1 MVACRLSHDASRSAC
16 QRVVDPRSRHTL
28 RYSSHTHARRR
39 RRPMPTHSTVKAQ
52 RTPTSVSIIHHPYA
66 ARNKLHYGFTPR
78 VPHSAVGTR
87 RGGHIHQATLTRTIS
102 HPQYRIARSQFEGP
116 GPRRPV
122 RPQFLG
128 RRAIAARLAATH
140 ASRDHVCGAHIS
152 KRRRRWSSWR
162 RSAWHCREPDPRP
175 RHRRDG
181 EHGEQ
186 HGQGARPDG

>member
-122 RPQFLG
+122 RPQFLSRTACREA
-128 RRAIAARLAATH
+128 RRDTRKHVRRTHIKSAPAEELLAAERLAL
-140 ASRDHVCGAHIS
+140 
-152 KRRRRWSSWR
+152 
-162 RSAWHCREPDPRP
+162 P
-175 RHRRDG
+175 
-181 EHGEQ
+181 
-186 HGQGARPDG
+186 